1 MKEFVLNKSSGGL
14 RFVFVSSAIHQRLI
28 AVVCLL
34 TTSALPAAE
43 ATTSDLLNVQ
53 RQVQAALV
61 KARQALV
68 AIECNGATASG
79 VIINPSGLILTAAH
93 VTGGAKKKVKIILHD
108 GKSVEATSLGLDTMT
123 DAAMIQL
130 PAPANA
136 WPYAPINKEPRNL
149 TVGDWCFDLGHPGG
163 FDKARG
169 SVVRIGKLVK
179 VSSNMLQSDC
189 VMMGGD
195 SGGGLFNLAG
205 EVIGI
210 NSMIWRGR
218 DQNLHV
224 SMAPFLRSWD
234 AMKQNETIRVWE
246 QGSGGWI
253 GLSTQG
259 GDDGL
264 RIGAIAPAS
273 PALNAGLKEG
283 DVIVKANN
291 KTFAAPTDFSE
302 FVRGHTVGEIVT
314 LLIKSVQGQRVVEVK
329 LGQRPKE

>member
-1 MKEFVLNKSSGGL
+1 MASA
-14 RFVFVSSAIHQRLI
+14 SSAAAATSEDLI
-28 AVVCLL
+28 AVQTQVQ
-34 TTSALPAAE
+34 SALI
-43 ATTSDLLNVQ
+43 
-53 RQVQAALV
+53 R
-61 KARQALV
+61 ARQAVV

-93 VTGGAKKKVKIILHD
+93 VTGGAKKKVKIILSD
-108 GKSVEATSLGLDTMT
+108 GKSVEATSLGFDTTT
-123 DAAMIQL
+123 DAALIQL
-130 PAPANA
+130 PAPAKT
-136 WPYAPINKEPRNL
+136 WPYAPMNKEPRGL
-149 TVGDWCFDLGHPGG
+149 GVGDWCFDLGHPGG

-210 NSMIWRGR
+210 NSMIWTGR

-234 AMKQNETIRVWE
+234 AMMHNETIHVWE
-246 QGSGGWI
+246 QGSGGWL

-259 GDDGL
+259 GNEGL

-273 PALNAGLKEG
+273 PALSAGLKEG
-283 DVIVKANN
+283 EVIVKANN
-291 KTFAAPTDFSE
+291 QTFAAPTDFSE

-314 LLIKSVQGQRVVEVK
+314 LLIKSAQGQRVVEVK
-329 LGQRPKE
+329 LGRKPKE